1 MTGTELVRKIARKCR
16 LSRAQAARVLDTILG
31 CIVASLCDGRRSE
44 IRGVGTFSIRS
55 YRGYR
60 GRNPKTGEHVE
71 VAPKRSP
78 YFKASVTLLRKMN
91 EGLRRDSG
99 NLGVGKKEPRPSL
112 SPLLRESSGPND
124 FA

>member
-1 MTGTELVRKIARKCR
+1 MTGTELVRQIARRCR

-31 CIVASLCDGRRSE
+31 CITTSLCDGRRSDV
-44 IRGVGTFSIRS
+44 RGLGTFSVRS
-55 YRGYR
+55 YRAYR
-60 GRNPKTGEHVE
+60 SRNPKTGEPVE
-71 VAPKRSP
+71 VAPKRLP

-91 EGLRRDSG
+91 EGLRGDSG

-112 SPLLRESSGPND
+112 SPVLRESSGPND